1 MTVDNGPADHFKGSA
16 MRKRI
21 VRISPL
27 QAGKVFAVLYGL
39 ISISMTLMAGLS
51 PHLGSTTTQ
60 PFPWGLFALMPVAYV
75 VAGFIFTDFAAWLY
89 NLVAGWTGGIEF
101 VMEEKAG

>member
-1 MTVDNGPADHFKGSA
+1 

-21 VRISPL
+21 VRVSPL

-39 ISISMTLMAGLS
+39 MSIPMGPMMALS
-51 PHLGSTTTQ
+51 AHLGSNTAQ
-60 PFPWGLFALMPVAYV
+60 PFPWALFAPLPVFYV
-75 VAGFIFTDFAAWLY
+75 IAGFAFTVFVAWLY

-101 VMEEKAG
+101 VTEESAPNT